1 MGCGSSKGAVPVA
14 EPEPVPSWISKPTPV
29 RAPTETPPLK
39 IWVSLD
45 ETGRR
50 TGVTLSGWDQDEA
63 KTVEDLAQVLV
74 CSHLVRLQQLGF
86 SGNVLVLLDAH
97 GAVRPP
103 REKIQPGE
111 LAACADVQ
119 TPLRVSL
126 PPQWAAV
133 STETDLRTKA
143 SPPLSQQ
150 SQGLVYSSASTAAGG
165 AGSQGSA
172 ERAAL
177 SPRSKAYRAEIDAI
191 AGRSRVSPQAA
202 AMDAIAK
209 QKDFTDTVKIDIHAH
224 LKRYHIEEEP
234 AHVPPPS
241 EDDVAAVHTPA
252 KVKVQQKG
260 TYVLEAA
267 RGKELAMQLAGFT
280 NKYRARG
287 KAALLRDLKG
297 VMHTERLHAG
307 TRAHARTP
315 HTAHAHAHAHA
326 RTRTHTHNTHTH
338 AHTHTHTQAHSRART
353 HGRR

>member
-143 SPPLSQQ
+143 SPVSYTHLTLPTIL
-150 SQGLVYSSASTAAGG
+150 LV
-165 AGSQGSA
+165 
-172 ERAAL
+172 
-177 SPRSKAYRAEIDAI
+177 
-191 AGRSRVSPQAA
+191 
-202 AMDAIAK
+202 
-209 QKDFTDTVKIDIHAH
+209 
-224 LKRYHIEEEP
+224 
-234 AHVPPPS
+234 
-241 EDDVAAVHTPA
+241 
-252 KVKVQQKG
+252 
-260 TYVLEAA
+260 
-267 RGKELAMQLAGFT
+267 
-280 NKYRARG
+280 
-287 KAALLRDLKG
+287 
-297 VMHTERLHAG
+297 
-307 TRAHARTP
+307 
-315 HTAHAHAHAHA
+315 
-326 RTRTHTHNTHTH
+326 
-338 AHTHTHTQAHSRART
+338 
-353 HGRR
+353 